1 MDNQSISHTTW
12 NCTYHIVFI
21 PKYRKKILFGK
32 VRKDVGEILRKLC
45 EMKGVELIEG
55 ATRPDH
61 VHMYVAIPPKLSVA
75 EFVGYLKGKSTLMI
89 FERHANLKYKYGN
102 RHFWCRGYYVDTVG
116 KNAKKIEEYIK
127 NQLKEDL
134 EYDQMT
140 LKEYI
145 DPFTGEPVKQN
156 K

>member
-1 MDNQSISHTTW
+1 MDNKSISHTTW

-61 VHMYVAIPPKLSVA
+61 VHIYDSPAQ
-75 EFVGYLKGKSTLMI
+75 ST
-89 FERHANLKYKYGN
+89 FGGN
-102 RHFWCRGYYVDTVG
+102 
-116 KNAKKIEEYIK
+116 
-127 NQLKEDL
+127 
-134 EYDQMT
+134 
-140 LKEYI
+140 
-145 DPFTGEPVKQN
+145 
-156 K
+156 

>member
-61 VHMYVAIPPKLSVA
+61 VHMYVAIPPKLS
-75 EFVGYLKGKSTLMI
+75 SS
-89 FERHANLKYKYGN
+89 
-102 RHFWCRGYYVDTVG
+102 
-116 KNAKKIEEYIK
+116 
-127 NQLKEDL
+127 
-134 EYDQMT
+134 
-140 LKEYI
+140 
-145 DPFTGEPVKQN
+145 
-156 K
+156 